1 MGRKRWFEDEPLI
14 NYPNRKVGVVGAR
27 RCTRE
32 DGVVGAR
39 RCTREDKEKCINTV
53 KLRGN
58 KHVEKKEKTAGG
70 NI

>member
-32 DGVVGAR
+32 D
-39 RCTREDKEKCINTV
+39 KEKCINTV

-58 KHVEKKEKTAGG
+58 RHVEKKEETAS
-70 NI
+70 